1 MTELNNQVRT
11 QQMENG
17 LHSFKP
23 GMRVRVHLDYKMTSE
38 IYRKRR
44 MNFDRTGTF
53 LRYQNGNGVV
63 KLDESIVGKTEVE
76 LPIYFITRL

>member
-23 GMRVRVHLDYKMTSE
+23 GTRVRVHLDYRMTSE
-38 IYRKRR
+38 MYHKRR
-44 MNFDRTGTF
+44 MNLDRTGTF
-53 LRYQNGNGVV
+53 LRCQNGNGVV
-63 KLDESIVGKTEVE
+63 RLDEPIVGKTVVE
-76 LPIYFITRL
+76 LPVYFINHL

>member
-11 QQMENG
+11 KKMENG

-23 GMRVRVHLDYKMTSE
+23 GMRVRVHLDYRMTSE
-38 IYRKRR
+38 MYRKLR
-44 MNFDRTGTF
+44 MNIDRTGTF

-63 KLDESIVGKTEVE
+63 RLDEPIVGKKHLEYAGGRRV
-76 LPIYFITRL
+76 